1 MNNEEKI
8 LEMLVAMQGD
18 ISSMQGDI
26 SSIKGRLDR
35 MDERINNI
43 DDRSLRTAML
53 VENELVPKVQ
63 LLYEGHE
70 TILERLEEMAPKSR
84 VEALEEEVALLKDA
98 FKMMRQE
105 LAALKQAQ

>member
-1 MNNEEKI
+1 MFGLIIGLFTGGIAGWLAGKIMNNEEKI

-63 LLYEGHE
+63 LLYEG
-70 TILERLEEMAPKSR
+70 RL
-84 VEALEEEVALLKDA
+84 
-98 FKMMRQE
+98 
-105 LAALKQAQ
+105 